1 MTGNRTLSRGCP
13 AAPKSSVPPA
23 PACTWE
29 AAPVVEMTGQVAEL
43 FSHVPVFS
51 RHPFRVGGEEN
62 RFRAEPS
69 CGVAESVIPVYCP
82 LCSSRIV
89 ATVRRSW

>member
-1 MTGNRTLSRGCP
+1 MKTPDSYHRPDGTALKQQARLID
-13 AAPKSSVPPA
+13 
-23 PACTWE
+23 CTWE
-29 AAPVVEMTGQVAEL
+29 GAPVVELTGQVAEL
-43 FSHVPVFS
+43 FPHVPVFS